1 MVRTRSS
8 RRGPRQPSDIANN
21 HATLMKA
28 MRTALKRYG
37 YNAHKLSD
45 EGTRAFF
52 EKKFGARDV
61 DTVHKHLKMRAV
73 DLRPKARA
81 LGWTHSRGNLIA
93 LDRFIQRQTKRSTS
107 LINTLRS
114 ETAVATTNR
123 TETLLQ
129 SEDLSDIRTGIKAVF
144 NKKNLK
150 IERRVLEGTLD
161 KLGADSKMKMI
172 IRLKGGSTTGITITP
187 KNKLRLVQILSSRL
201 IDEHNDESG
210 VSEQTTSEE
219 SVEEAMG
226 QVESIDIEM
235 LEGATSTGRANNRDN
250 GYFPFNHKLN
260 HLDLSRLQIWSADQM
275 GSTELGEFPNAA
287 HRAEHCLIF
296 AIRRAVEDK
305 QDITED
311 EKQRILSTITGV
323 HSILTSDV
331 QHVPATTIKKICE
344 LYGIRLEVDTIEYR
358 SDGAI
363 RKGKPNRHGSKANP
377 TILKLATWKNHLF
390 ANEKPMDVSHW
401 FLYNYTEDLPEKALL
416 WTEKGKHKQS
426 KCLKQFPLDVAI
438 AIQRREAELL
448 ESIKLHE
455 SNPLIQPTLS
465 LDNLEKEQRPV
476 LTNVAKERMKEEESE
491 PATKS
496 KPKTETVLRHYVLDC
511 ESDVT
516 SFTKNNEEAKEGER

>member
-1 MVRTRSS
+1 MPFGGGVRWHTAALGAFPCPGG
-8 RRGPRQPSDIANN
+8 RGG
-21 HATLMKA
+21 H
-28 MRTALKRYG
+28 RTG
-37 YNAHKLSD
+37 D

-150 IERRVLEGTLD
+150 IERRVLEGALG

-187 KNKLRLVQILSSRL
+187 KNKLRLVQILSDRL
-201 IDEHNDESG
+201 IDEHNEQSDRDMQAG

-235 LEGATSTGRANNRDN
+235 LEGATSTDSSRVNNRDN

-305 QDITED
+305 QDITD
-311 EKQRILSTITGV
+311 EERQRILSTITGV
-323 HSILTSDV
+323 HSIPSAD
-331 QHVPATTIKKICE
+331 
-344 LYGIRLEVDTIEYR
+344 
-358 SDGAI
+358 S
-363 RKGKPNRHGSKANP
+363 GSISSPSEN
-377 TILKLATWKNHLF
+377 F
-390 ANEKPMDVSHW
+390 
-401 FLYNYTEDLPEKALL
+401 FLDA
-416 WTEKGKHKQS
+416 S
-426 KCLKQFPLDVAI
+426 
-438 AIQRREAELL
+438 
-448 ESIKLHE
+448 
-455 SNPLIQPTLS
+455 
-465 LDNLEKEQRPV
+465 
-476 LTNVAKERMKEEESE
+476 
-491 PATKS
+491 
-496 KPKTETVLRHYVLDC
+496 
-511 ESDVT
+511 
-516 SFTKNNEEAKEGER
+516 